1 MSVPPGALLPATE
14 NRPLINASSR
24 GQKQGWHMP
33 WKLLRHC
40 HLKMSL
46 YKTTYFQTLMTL
58 CSPLYNFPVVK
69 SDRFT
74 VDCVKLKG
82 QSLIQNRSAVC
93 RQLLQFFLQ
102 FSESLMEQ
110 FNQKRQNAVII
121 YFLENLKSI
130 LHAIKMNGV
139 FNLQNVAKI

>member
-1 MSVPPGALLPATE
+1 MPLGALLPAAD

-33 WKLLRHC
+33 WKLSRHC

-58 CSPLYNFPVVK
+58 CSPLYNFPVEK
-69 SDRFT
+69 TDRFT
-74 VDCVKLKG
+74 VACVKLKG
-82 QSLIQNRSAVC
+82 QSLIQNSC
-93 RQLLQFFLQ
+93 ELLQFLLQ

-110 FNQKRQNAVII
+110 FNQKCSHHLLLRKSKVHFTCNYNEWVIQAS
-121 YFLENLKSI
+121 KSCKNI
-130 LHAIKMNGV
+130 I
-139 FNLQNVAKI
+139 